1 MDYSP
6 RGSSVRELFL
16 ARILEWFAISSS
28 RGSSQPRD
36 RTWVLRRSFYC
47 WATGGMHACVYVC
60 RKSLKGYKTKCC
72 QLLPLNDRIKGFFF
86 LMIFSSSES
95 WSKAVALLCWP
106 VDVSY
111 GGDARVCA
119 ISENHFSQE
128 TWEIA
133 FFFKWFLSSKIWVH
147 GGKFGQLTIFVLRNW
162 LFKASLGGISV
173 VLDYYILHI

>member
-6 RGSSVRELFL
+6 RGSSVCELFL

-86 LMIFSSSES
+86 LMIFSKLWPFVQKKYVTFVSQKHLWS
-95 WSKAVALLCWP
+95 WLLKYQSREIP
-106 VDVSY
+106 RPTHKKKKNHGVNLFNNREVFRNMVLY
-111 GGDARVCA
+111 VCQLFYFP
-119 ISENHFSQE
+119 SQMVFS
-128 TWEIA
+128 
-133 FFFKWFLSSKIWVH
+133 V
-147 GGKFGQLTIFVLRNW
+147 GKNNW
-162 LFKASLGGISV
+162 
-173 VLDYYILHI
+173 